1 MLISALFSGVLCGL
15 YPWLVPY
22 QFTLSDSAASP
33 VTQGFVLVGAVIAMP
48 LTLLYHSWSF
58 WVERRAK

>member
-1 MLISALFSGVLCGL
+1 
-15 YPWLVPY
+15 VPY